1 MNSDCDCVEN
11 LVEALVSMDI
21 EEDFL
26 DIDLEI
32 IGIDSKMMEI
42 DKLNVNDVKISE
54 YRITTEIETRIDRIR
69 NRIDNFY
76 LKEIKL
82 NKDLVNL
89 KKKLYIEEIN
99 NILNIS
105 KLEKNGY
112 ITQLSSKD
120 TKKILELFLKQID
133 NFINEIDSFIK
144 LIDLFS
150 KKLNENKK
158 ILKENE
164 KFIVFNREIN
174 EQKKIYIKGIENY
187 EMDIGLFNK
196 ILKKL

>member
-11 LVEALVSMDI
+11 LSEALVSMDI

-42 DKLNVNDVKISE
+42 DKLNANDVKTSE
-54 YRITTEIETRIDRIR
+54 YRITTEIEIRIDRIR
-69 NRIDNFY
+69 NQIDNFY

-133 NFINEIDSFIK
+133 NFINEIDRFIK

-158 ILKENE
+158 IVKENG

-174 EQKKIYIKGIENY
+174 EQKNIYIKSIENY

-196 ILKKL
+196 ILKKI

>member
-42 DKLNVNDVKISE
+42 DKLNINDVKTSE
-54 YRITTEIETRIDRIR
+54 YRITTEIEIRIDRIR
-69 NRIDNFY
+69 NQIDNFY